1 MLIARHLMYVEM
13 TELDLAEAASVENSL
28 NNPTNPNKDSARDSI
43 VI

>member
-1 MLIARHLMYVEM
+1 M

-28 NNPTNPNKDSARDSI
+28 NNPVNPNAVSARDSV